1 MAKAVDSGELLKRPT
16 VRPSPLFER
25 RGEAVVCRVCNRL
38 CKIPEGGWGYCGT
51 RFNYSGT
58 LYTATY
64 GDLSAVESRPIE
76 IKPFFHYWPG
86 STSLTFSTW
95 SCNFDCPW
103 CQNHHLSKSRPDPK
117 AALYVDP
124 NQLVDIAVRNG
135 DQGLCVSFNEPTML
149 FEYCLDVFPLARRK
163 GLYCCFVS
171 NGFMTSEALDMLAK
185 AGLDGLKVDV
195 KGDEGVYEKYVGVKG
210 AGLVWENVERAS
222 KTGLHVE
229 VVFLIVNGVNDDESC
244 IRKVIE
250 NHLKHAGPEVPLH
263 FTRYFP
269 AYRFRNPPTPLEV
282 IERAYQMAKK
292 MGILFPYVGNIPD
305 HPGHHTYCPVCG
317 KPVIKR
323 FEWGVYE
330 VKLTEDKR
338 CLYCKNPIPITGAVQ
353 VTQRGFKTF
362 V

>member
-1 MAKAVDSGELLKRPT
+1 
-16 VRPSPLFER
+16 
-25 RGEAVVCRVCNRL
+25 
-38 CKIPEGGWGYCGT
+38 
-51 RFNYSGT
+51 
-58 LYTATY
+58 
-64 GDLSAVESRPIE
+64 
-76 IKPFFHYWPG
+76 
-86 STSLTFSTW
+86 
-95 SCNFDCPW
+95 
-103 CQNHHLSKSRPDPK
+103 
-117 AALYVDP
+117 
-124 NQLVDIAVRNG
+124 
-135 DQGLCVSFNEPTML
+135 ML
-149 FEYCLDVFPLARRK
+149 FENCLDVFPLAMRK

-171 NGFMTSEALDMLAK
+171 NGFKTSEALDMLAK

-210 AGLVWENVERAS
+210 ASLVWENVERAS